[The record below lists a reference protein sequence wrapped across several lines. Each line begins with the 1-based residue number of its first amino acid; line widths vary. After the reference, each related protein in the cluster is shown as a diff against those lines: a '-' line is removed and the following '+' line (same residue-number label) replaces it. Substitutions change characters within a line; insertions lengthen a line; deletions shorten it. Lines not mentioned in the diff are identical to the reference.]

1 MAHPLLLAT
10 RNKGKIEEF
19 RRILEAIAPGE
30 IELLGLDKFSDLHDV
45 VEDGQTFHENALKK
59 AREMSLATGLPAI
72 ADDSGLCVDAL
83 NGDPGIYSAR
93 WAGSHGDDSAN
104 TAKVLAQLRDVPD
117 KDRRAHFTC
126 VAALYL
132 PDGRSHC
139 EEAHFDGWILRA
151 PVGEHGFGYDPIF
164 RPEGYDISSAQM
176 SAEEKDAISHRG
188 KSLRAIA
195 PHVIGALT
203 SLG

>member
-1 MAHPLLLAT
+1 MAHQLLLAT

-19 RRILEAIAPGE
+19 RRILDAIAPGE
-30 IELLGLDKFSDLHDV
+30 IELVGLESFPDLHDV
-45 VEDGQTFHENALKK
+45 EEDGKSFEENALKK
-59 AREMSLATGLPAI
+59 AREMCIASGIPAI
-72 ADDSGLCVDAL
+72 ADDSGLCVDFL

-93 WAGSHGDDSAN
+93 WAGSHGNDSAN
-104 TAKVLAQLRDVPD
+104 TEKVLQQLKDVPD
-117 KDRRAHFTC
+117 NQRGAHFTC

-139 EEAHFDGWILRA
+139 EEAQFEGSILRT

-164 RPEGYDISSAQM
+164 RPDGYAISSAQM
-176 SAEEKDAISHRG
+176 SAEEKDSISHRG

-195 PHVIGALT
+195 PHVITLLN

>member
-1 MAHPLLLAT
+1 MPHQLLLAT

-45 VEDGQTFHENALKK
+45 VEDGETFQENALKK

-83 NGDPGIYSAR
+83 NGDPGIFSAR
-93 WAGSHGDDSAN
+93 WAGSHGDDEAN
-104 TAKVLAQLRDVPD
+104 TAKVLNQLRDVPD
-117 KDRRAHFTC
+117 ERRSAHFTC

-132 PDGRSHC
+132 PDGRTHC
-139 EEAHFDGWILRA
+139 EEGRFQGKILFS
-151 PVGEHGFGYDPIF
+151 PVGENGFGYDPIF
-164 RPEGYDISSAQM
+164 QPEGLSISSAQM
-176 SAEEKDAISHRG
+176 SSEEKDAMSHRG
-188 KSLRAIA
+188 KALRAIA
-195 PHVIGALT
+195 PHVMSALKT
-203 SLG
+203 LG